1 MAEQNAGPQP
11 QPPQPPQP
19 PQLPLTPQSAPAADA
34 KGAARPEPP
43 AGDVAQRSATGA
55 PDAGTQRSDGPR
67 RSDAPSTDTTPKTE
81 TQRAD
86 AGGDRASRQETP
98 GQQQAPQ
105 RDVTRELLDT
115 LALSYGRV
123 SQVDRPTAQAIQD
136 VVRQGSDPS
145 RHADPAFRHQLAYA
159 VQDTE
164 KTLRAPLS
172 MPAELRIEMVDRA
185 GSAPGLENE
194 RMQALMRSTANI
206 GDRNLVQAIRSA
218 ATELGANHRP
228 KARPRQSAPSK
239 RWKTAPGLH
248 RGRRKPRRANEQAP
262 LRQRHLGQNSA
273 PDAERGPAPNEAV
286 TNSRNQQQQPANV
299 TIHRTA
305 VDVLLDGMRGA
316 VEGLRG
322 TGTPPWEPPHT
333 PMKARFA
340 EFEQRMSAE
349 KDAKVV
355 TRAEQNGQAALEA
368 LQGFQNNEGAGI
380 MSRVREAARNNPGG
394 MEGVI
399 SEMRPGGRFA
409 DLRTQFNSALDHDRG
424 FAAAYDKA
432 STALA
437 QYGDS
442 RTAADAII
450 AKSPTA
456 GLGAKFE
463 ALDAQIGEAAGKTP
477 SSRDGMSKLDD
488 ITKQLAE
495 IFQRA
500 VDGVKSMF
508 SRAAGTEATVRSGP
522 SPSMGG

>member
-1 MAEQNAGPQP
+1 MAEQSAGPQP
-11 QPPQPPQP
+11 QPPQPPPPLPPQP
-19 PQLPLTPQSAPAADA
+19 PQPAPATDA
-34 KGAARPEPP
+34 KGTTRPESTT
-43 AGDVAQRSATGA
+43 GDTVQRSAAGT
-55 PDAGTQRSDGPR
+55 PDAGTQRSDGP
-67 RSDAPSTDTTPKTE
+67 K
-81 TQRAD
+81 RAD
-86 AGGDRASRQETP
+86 GPATDNTQKADPQRPEAGGDKASRQETL

-105 RDVTRELLDT
+105 RDPTRDLLDT

-123 SQVDRPTAQAIQD
+123 SQIDRPTAQAIQD
-136 VVRQGSDPS
+136 IVRQGSDPA
-145 RHADPAFRHQLAYA
+145 RQNDPMFRHQLAYT

-164 KTLRAPLS
+164 KALRAPLS
-172 MPAELRIEMVDRA
+172 MSAELRIEMVDRA

-194 RMQALMRSTANI
+194 RMQALMRSTTNI
-206 GDRNLVQAIRSA
+206 GDRNLVRDIRLAGAEIGSNADQSRPPTISNIESLENRARLAPRAPEGPTSSEPPTRHERASA
-218 ATELGANHRP
+218 AAT
-228 KARPRQSAPSK
+228 
-239 RWKTAPGLH
+239 
-248 RGRRKPRRANEQAP
+248 
-262 LRQRHLGQNSA
+262 A
-273 PDAERGPAPNEAV
+273 PDADRTRPANE
-286 TNSRNQQQQPANV
+286 TNQLQPPQQPQPANV

-322 TGTPPWEPPHT
+322 TGSPPWEPPHT

-340 EFEQRMSAE
+340 EFEERVRAD
-349 KDAKVV
+349 KDTKAVA
-355 TRAEQNGQAALEA
+355 RAEQNGQAALDA

-380 MSRVREAARNNPGG
+380 MSRIREAARNNPGG
-394 MEGVI
+394 MEGVL

-409 DLRTQFNSALDHDRG
+409 DLRTQFNSALEHDRG

-442 RTAADAII
+442 RTAVDAII

-500 VDGVKSMF
+500 VEGVKSVF
-508 SRAAGTEATVRSGP
+508 NRAAGTEATSRP
-522 SPSMGG
+522 SPSPGMGA

>member
-1 MAEQNAGPQP
+1 MAEQDPGPQP
-11 QPPQPPQP
+11 QPPQPPPPQP
-19 PQLPLTPQSAPAADA
+19 PQLPLSAPAADA
-34 KGAARPEPP
+34 KGTTSPESTT
-43 AGDVAQRSATGA
+43 GDTVRRSATGT
-55 PDAGTQRSDGPR
+55 PDAGTQRSVGPKRADGP
-67 RSDAPSTDTTPKTE
+67 ATDN
-81 TQRAD
+81 TQKAD
-86 AGGDRASRQETP
+86 PQQPEAAGDKASRQETP
-98 GQQQAPQ
+98 GRQQAPQ
-105 RDVTRELLDT
+105 RDATRELLDT

-123 SQVDRPTAQAIQD
+123 SQIDRQTAQAIQD
-136 VVRQGSDPS
+136 VVRQGSDPA
-145 RHADPAFRHQLAYA
+145 RHNDPMFRHQLAYT

-164 KTLRAPLS
+164 KALRAPLS
-172 MPAELRIEMVDRA
+172 MPAELRIEMMDRA

-194 RMQALMRSTANI
+194 RMQALMRSTTNI
-206 GDRNLVQAIRSA
+206 GDRGLVQAIRSA
-218 ATELGANHRP
+218 GINIGKSDDQTNPETRSNIESLENRARLAPRP
-228 KARPRQSAPSK
+228 PE
-239 RWKTAPGLH
+239 APG
-248 RGRRKPRRANEQAP
+248 ANEQRA
-262 LRQRHLGQNSA
+262 RQERPATTANS
-273 PDAERGPAPNEAV
+273 PDAERVRAPNDGGQQPA
-286 TNSRNQQQQPANV
+286 QQQQPANV

-322 TGTPPWEPPHT
+322 TGSPPWEPPHT

-340 EFEQRMSAE
+340 DFEERLRAD
-349 KDAKVV
+349 KDTKAV
-355 TRAEQNGQAALEA
+355 TRAEQNGQAALDA

-380 MSRVREAARNNPGG
+380 MSRIREAARNNPGG
-394 MEGVI
+394 MEGVL

-409 DLRTQFNSALDHDRG
+409 DLRTQFNSALEHDRG

-442 RTAADAII
+442 RTAVDAII
-450 AKSPTA
+450 AQSPAA

-500 VDGVKSMF
+500 VDGVKSVF
-508 SRAAGTEATVRSGP
+508 NRAAGAEATSRPSP
-522 SPSMGG
+522 SPSMGA

>member
-1 MAEQNAGPQP
+1 MAEQSAGP
-11 QPPQPPQP
+11 QPPQPSP
-19 PQLPLTPQSAPAADA
+19 PRPPRSAESGDA
-34 KGAARPEPP
+34 RGTTRPETANGDTVQHSA
-43 AGDVAQRSATGA
+43 AGTR
-55 PDAGTQRSDGPR
+55 DAGTR
-67 RSDAPSTDTTPKTE
+67 RSDSPR
-81 TQRAD
+81 RAD
-86 AGGDRASRQETP
+86 GPATDDTQKADPQRPEAAGNKASRQETP
-98 GQQQAPQ
+98 GQQQVPQ
-105 RDVTRELLDT
+105 RDPTRELLDT
-115 LALSYGRV
+115 LALSYGGV
-123 SQVDRPTAQAIQD
+123 SQIDRPTAQAIQD
-136 VVRQGSDPS
+136 VVRQGSDPA
-145 RHADPAFRHQLAYA
+145 RHNDPMFRYQLAYT

-172 MPAELRIEMVDRA
+172 MQAELRIEMADRA

-206 GDRNLVQAIRSA
+206 GDRNLVRDIRLAGAEIGSNADQSRPPTISNIESLEHRARLAARAPEGTPASETPTRHERASA
-218 ATELGANHRP
+218 AAT
-228 KARPRQSAPSK
+228 
-239 RWKTAPGLH
+239 
-248 RGRRKPRRANEQAP
+248 
-262 LRQRHLGQNSA
+262 A
-273 PDAERGPAPNEAV
+273 PDADRTRSANG
-286 TNSRNQQQQPANV
+286 TIQQQPPQQPQPASV

-322 TGTPPWEPPHT
+322 TGSPPWEPPHT

-340 EFEQRMSAE
+340 DFEERLRADRDT
-349 KDAKVV
+349 KAV
-355 TRAEQNGQAALEA
+355 TRAEQNGQAALDA

-380 MSRVREAARNNPGG
+380 MSRIREAARNNPGG
-394 MEGVI
+394 TEGVL

-409 DLRTQFNSALDHDRG
+409 DLRTQFNNALEHDRG

-442 RTAADAII
+442 RTAVDATI
-450 AKSPTA
+450 AKSPAA
-456 GLGAKFE
+456 GLGARFE

-500 VDGVKSMF
+500 VNGVKSVF
-508 SRAAGTEATVRSGP
+508 NRAAGTEASAQPSP
-522 SPSMGG
+522 SPSMGA

>member
-1 MAEQNAGPQP
+1 MV
-11 QPPQPPQP
+11 
-19 PQLPLTPQSAPAADA
+19 SDIV
-34 KGAARPEPP
+34 PEYL
-43 AGDVAQRSATGA
+43 GDIIGIR
-55 PDAGTQRSDGPR
+55 
-67 RSDAPSTDTTPKTE
+67 
-81 TQRAD
+81 
-86 AGGDRASRQETP
+86 
-98 GQQQAPQ
+98 
-105 RDVTRELLDT
+105 
-115 LALSYGRV
+115 
-123 SQVDRPTAQAIQD
+123 
-136 VVRQGSDPS
+136 
-145 RHADPAFRHQLAYA
+145 
-159 VQDTE
+159 
-164 KTLRAPLS
+164 TLRASLS

-206 GDRNLVQAIRSA
+206 GDRSLVQAIRSVGA
-218 ATELGANHRP
+218 DLGA
-228 KARPRQSAPSK
+228 S
-239 RWKTAPGLH
+239 
-248 RGRRKPRRANEQAP
+248 NEQNLPRTITNIQTLENRARLAP
-262 LRQRHLGQNSA
+262 RAPESPPVGEQPARIERTSASTGAAETERMRSETGSGQQS
-273 PDAERGPAPNEAV
+273 
-286 TNSRNQQQQPANV
+286 QQQQPTNV

-322 TGTPPWEPPHT
+322 AGTPPWEPPHT

-340 EFEQRMSAE
+340 DFEQRMSAE
-349 KDAKVV
+349 KDTKVV
-355 TRAEQNGQAALEA
+355 GRAEQNGQAALEA

-380 MSRVREAARNNPGG
+380 MSRIRDAARNNPGG
-394 MEGVI
+394 MEGVL

-450 AKSPTA
+450 AKSPAA

-508 SRAAGTEATVRSGP
+508 NRAAGAEATVRSGP
-522 SPSMGG
+522 SPSMGA

>member
-1 MAEQNAGPQP
+1 MAEQNGGPPAQPPQPQATQP
-11 QPPQPPQP
+11 QPPAPT
-19 PQLPLTPQSAPAADA
+19 LP
-34 KGAARPEPP
+34 
-43 AGDVAQRSATGA
+43 
-55 PDAGTQRSDGPR
+55 PDAAKVEAGPQRPDAAKRADGPT
-67 RSDAPSTDTTPKTE
+67 ADT
-81 TQRAD
+81 TQRAEGQR
-86 AGGDRASRQETP
+86 AETGGDKPPKQDPTN
-98 GQQQAPQ
+98 QQQTPQ
-105 RDVTRELLDT
+105 RDATRELLDT

-123 SQVDRPTAQAIQD
+123 SQIDRLTAQAIQE
-136 VVRQGSDPS
+136 VVRQGSDPA
-145 RHADPAFRHQLAYA
+145 RHADTAFRHQLAYT

-164 KTLRAPLS
+164 KALRTPIS

-194 RMQALMRSTANI
+194 RMLALMRSTANI
-206 GDRNLVQAIRSA
+206 GDRNLIRDIRS
-218 ATELGANHRP
+218 EGANIGLNADQNRAP
-228 KARPRQSAPSK
+228 TISTIETLENRARLAPRTPENSPQGEQTARQERSASPASL
-239 RWKTAPGLH
+239 A
-248 RGRRKPRRANEQAP
+248 E
-262 LRQRHLGQNSA
+262 
-273 PDAERGPAPNEAV
+273 AERRHAPNE
-286 TNSRNQQQQPANV
+286 NDQKQSQQQQQPANV

-316 VEGLRG
+316 VEGIRG

-340 EFEQRMSAE
+340 EFEERMRGE
-349 KDAKVV
+349 KDTKAV
-355 TRAEQNGQAALEA
+355 TRAEQQGQAALEA

-380 MSRVREAARNNPGG
+380 MSRIREAARSNPGG

-409 DLRTQFNSALDHDRG
+409 DLRTQFNNALDHDRG
-424 FAAAYDKA
+424 FSAAYEKA
-432 STALA
+432 SNALA

-442 RTAADAII
+442 RTAVDAII
-450 AKSPTA
+450 AKAPNQ
-456 GLGAKFE
+456 GLGARFE

-508 SRAAGTEATVRSGP
+508 NRAAGAEATSRPGP
-522 SPSMGG
+522 SPGMG

>member
-1 MAEQNAGPQP
+1 MAEQDAGPQP
-11 QPPQPPQP
+11 QPPQPPPPQP
-19 PQLPLTPQSAPAADA
+19 PQLPLSAPVADA
-34 KGAARPEPP
+34 KGTTSPESTT
-43 AGDVAQRSATGA
+43 GDTVRRSATGT
-55 PDAGTQRSDGPR
+55 PDAGTQRSDGP
-67 RSDAPSTDTTPKTE
+67 K
-81 TQRAD
+81 RAD
-86 AGGDRASRQETP
+86 GPATDNTQKADPQRPEAAGDKASRQERP

-105 RDVTRELLDT
+105 RDPTRELLDA
-115 LALSYGRV
+115 LAVSYGRV
-123 SQVDRPTAQAIQD
+123 SQIDRPTAQAIQD
-136 VVRQGSDPS
+136 AVRQGSDPV
-145 RHADPAFRHQLAYA
+145 RQNDPMFRHQLAYT

-164 KTLRAPLS
+164 KALRAPLT

-206 GDRNLVQAIRSA
+206 GDRGLVQAIRSA
-218 ATELGANHRP
+218 GINIGKSDDQSNPETRSNIESLENRARLAPRPPEATG
-228 KARPRQSAPSK
+228 
-239 RWKTAPGLH
+239 
-248 RGRRKPRRANEQAP
+248 ANEQST
-262 LRQRHLGQNSA
+262 RQERPATLANS
-273 PDAERGPAPNEAV
+273 PDAERARAPNDGSQQPA
-286 TNSRNQQQQPANV
+286 QQQQPANV
-299 TIHRTA
+299 TIHRTV

-322 TGTPPWEPPHT
+322 TGSPPWEPPHT

-340 EFEQRMSAE
+340 DFEERLRAD
-349 KDAKVV
+349 KDTKAVA
-355 TRAEQNGQAALEA
+355 RAEA

-380 MSRVREAARNNPGG
+380 MSRIREAARNNPGG
-394 MEGVI
+394 MEGVL

-409 DLRTQFNSALDHDRG
+409 DLRTQFNSALEHDRG

-442 RTAADAII
+442 RSAVDAII
-450 AKSPTA
+450 AKSPAA
-456 GLGAKFE
+456 GLGARFE

-500 VDGVKSMF
+500 VEGVKSVF
-508 SRAAGTEATVRSGP
+508 NRAAGAEASSRP
-522 SPSMGG
+522 SPSPGMGA

>member
-86 AGGDRASRQETP
+86 AGGDRASRQEPP
-98 GQQQAPQ
+98 GQQQAQQ

-206 GDRNLVQAIRSA
+206 GDRNLVQAIRST
-218 ATELGANHRP
+218 ATDLGASNDQNSSRAISSIEAFENRARLASRP
-228 KARPRQSAPSK
+228 PEA
-239 RWKTAPGLH
+239 TA
-248 RGRRKPRRANEQAP
+248 ANEQVP
-262 LRQRHLGQNSA
+262 LQQRQSTTTPA
-273 PDAERGPAPNEAV
+273 TDPERGRAPNEA
-286 TNSRNQQQQPANV
+286 SPQQNQQQQPANV
-299 TIHRTA
+299 TIHRTV

-500 VDGVKSMF
+500 IDGVKSMF
-508 SRAAGTEATVRSGP
+508 SRAAGNEATVRSGP

>member
-1 MAEQNAGPQP
+1 MAEQSAGQQP
-11 QPPQPPQP
+11 QPPQPPPPQP
-19 PQLPLTPQSAPAADA
+19 PRPAESADA
-34 KGAARPEPP
+34 KGTTRPELTTGDTVQRNA
-43 AGDVAQRSATGA
+43 AGTPDV
-55 PDAGTQRSDGPR
+55 GTQRSDGP
-67 RSDAPSTDTTPKTE
+67 K
-81 TQRAD
+81 RAD
-86 AGGDRASRQETP
+86 GPATDNTQKADPQRPEVGGDKASRQETL

-105 RDVTRELLDT
+105 RDPTRDLLDT

-123 SQVDRPTAQAIQD
+123 SQIDRPTAQAIQD
-136 VVRQGSDPS
+136 IVRQGSDPA
-145 RHADPAFRHQLAYA
+145 RQNDPMFRHQLAYT

-164 KTLRAPLS
+164 KALRAPLS
-172 MPAELRIEMVDRA
+172 MSAELRIEMVDRA
-185 GSAPGLENE
+185 GSAPGLENA

-206 GDRNLVQAIRSA
+206 GDRNLVQDIRLAGAEIGSNADQSRPPTISNIESLENRARLAPRAPEGPTSSETQSRHERASA
-218 ATELGANHRP
+218 AAT
-228 KARPRQSAPSK
+228 
-239 RWKTAPGLH
+239 
-248 RGRRKPRRANEQAP
+248 
-262 LRQRHLGQNSA
+262 A
-273 PDAERGPAPNEAV
+273 PDADRTRSANG
-286 TNSRNQQQQPANV
+286 TNQQPPPQQPQPASV

-322 TGTPPWEPPHT
+322 TGSPPWEPPHT
-333 PMKARFA
+333 PMKARFT
-340 EFEQRMSAE
+340 EFEERLGAE
-349 KDAKVV
+349 KDTKAVA
-355 TRAEQNGQAALEA
+355 RAEQNGQAALDA

-380 MSRVREAARNNPGG
+380 MSRIREAARNNPGG
-394 MEGVI
+394 MEGI
-399 SEMRPGGRFA
+399 LSEMRPGGRFA
-409 DLRTQFNSALDHDRG
+409 DLRTQFNSALEHDRG

-442 RTAADAII
+442 RTAVDAII

-500 VDGVKSMF
+500 VDGVKSVF
-508 SRAAGTEATVRSGP
+508 NRAAGAEASSRPSP
-522 SPSMGG
+522 SPSMGA